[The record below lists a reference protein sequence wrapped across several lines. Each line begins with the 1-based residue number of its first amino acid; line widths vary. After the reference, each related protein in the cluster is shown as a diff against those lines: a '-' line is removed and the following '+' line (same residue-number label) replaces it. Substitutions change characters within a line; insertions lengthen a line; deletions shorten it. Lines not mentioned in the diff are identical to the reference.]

1 MAKAKSCKSCVFYW
15 RDGTGYSDWTWM
27 DTDQRC
33 ALDKHPE
40 WPASESESTGK
51 AEERM
56 QYAEKCD
63 SFEDASYDGKE
74 PVLISPDGELR
85 GGDNRAAKMI
95 RRLSK

>member
-1 MAKAKSCKSCVFYW
+1 MAEKKNCKTCVYFW

-40 WPASESESTGK
+40 WPISESEDDK

-56 QYAEKCD
+56 LFAEKCD
-63 SFEDASYDGKE
+63 GFEDASYDGD
-74 PVLISPDGELR
+74 PVLISPDGDLR
-85 GGDNRAAKMI
+85 EGDNRAARMI
-95 RRLSK
+95 RALSK